1 MELGDSSFTSRN
13 TFGWSAP
20 ARFDDR
26 GNAVV
31 YEYSTKVR
39 TRIVFDMSLANKRNR
54 AVTGRSVN
62 RYTKWIEDGKVE
74 SKR

>member
-1 MELGDSSFTSRN
+1 M
-13 TFGWSAP
+13 
-20 ARFDDR
+20 
-26 GNAVV
+26 V

-39 TRIVFDMSLANKRNR
+39 TRIVFNMSLANKRNR

-74 SKR
+74 SQRQAHSGHVGEEELVYLVEQDGVD